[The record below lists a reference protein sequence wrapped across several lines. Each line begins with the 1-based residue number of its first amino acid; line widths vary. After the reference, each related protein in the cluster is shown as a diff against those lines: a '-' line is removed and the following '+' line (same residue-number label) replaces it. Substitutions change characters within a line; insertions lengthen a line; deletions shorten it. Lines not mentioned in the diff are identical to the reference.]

1 MADEFVRARWRLLGG
16 LALACSGNGVL
27 LMLFSVRSTKAGFG
41 STVTAIVV
49 GAYYLGFLVGS
60 QTAARLVRRTSTAT
74 TFGLLSMLLTA
85 TSLAAPLKVSPV
97 FWVVLRGLIGYC
109 FASMY
114 VVVESWLNRS
124 TANADRAR
132 VLGIYLATMMVS
144 FASGSLIVLVTG
156 TAGAAPF
163 IVAGLLSIV
172 GAGVARRLP
181 EPGSATDK
189 HGASERGHISM
200 GDLVRRAPLGTSSAV
215 VTSIANAAFVSSLA
229 VWATRSGYSPARTSV
244 FVTLGTIGPL
254 FVQAPVTRW
263 SDRSSRPRVM
273 LLLTL
278 ASAIVA
284 AGGAVGP
291 VGGAVPLVGVFVLGG
306 LTYTQYSL
314 YGAETNDHVVAE
326 QMPSAGGHLMLLT
339 GIGAILGSVSVG
351 VVYRLVGN
359 DAVFW
364 TMTAAHLGVAA
375 LVVTFGRGRIGPRPQ
390 TRAASLSVTRP

>member
-1 MADEFVRARWRLLGG
+1 MADEIVSARWRLLGG
-16 LALACSGNGVL
+16 LALACSGNGLL

-60 QTAARLVRRTSTAT
+60 QTAAKLVRRTSTAV
-74 TFGLLSMLLTA
+74 TFGVLSVLLAA
-85 TSLAAPLKVSPV
+85 TSFAAPLRVSPV
-97 FWVVLRGLIGYC
+97 FWVVLRGVIGYC

-124 TANADRAR
+124 TANTDRAR

-156 TAGAAPF
+156 TSASAPF
-163 IVAGLLSIV
+163 IVAGLLSIG
-172 GAGVARRLP
+172 GAIVARRLP
-181 EPGSATDK
+181 EPRAAT
-189 HGASERGHISM
+189 ASHEHHISLA
-200 GDLVRRAPLGTSSAV
+200 DLVRRAPLGTSSAI
-215 VTSIANAAFVSSLA
+215 VTSIANAAFISSLA
-229 VWATRSGYSPARTSV
+229 VWATRSGYSPSRTSV
-244 FVTLGTIGPL
+244 FVTLGTLGPL
-254 FVQAPVTRW
+254 FVQWPVTRW

-273 LLLTL
+273 LMLTL

-284 AGGAVGP
+284 AGGAFGP
-291 VGGAVPLVGVFVLGG
+291 VRGSVPLVGVFVLGG

-314 YGAETNDHVVAE
+314 YGAETNDHLVAD

-351 VVYRLVGN
+351 VIYRVVGN

-375 LVVTFGRGRIGPRPQ
+375 LVITFGRDRIRPRPQ
-390 TRAASLSVTRP
+390 SRISVSVTRP